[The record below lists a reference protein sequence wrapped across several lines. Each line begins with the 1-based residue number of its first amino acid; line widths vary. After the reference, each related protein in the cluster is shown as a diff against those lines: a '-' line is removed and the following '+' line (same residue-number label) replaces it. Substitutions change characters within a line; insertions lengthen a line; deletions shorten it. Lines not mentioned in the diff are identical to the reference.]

1 MIGCAPGL
9 LWRWPVDCPSVPMG
23 GCACKVESQQSKRL
37 RASGAPPSEALF
49 VLLVR
54 AALWTGLTRARD
66 LIIDSAPILAWGRA
80 DPDAALGHAPAHHP
94 RSLLLGYRVHTLLC
108 RGTGLPLLFLLSP
121 ANVHD
126 APFARPLLTWAGRLF
141 SVHPRVIRLDAGY
154 WGLKLIA
161 WIHTVLKAQA
171 VLPWNPKR
179 QKKRDGLP
187 PSWTAEELGKRT
199 SIERF
204 FGRTFIFFH
213 LQHPPVSG
221 WSAVATRVALT
232 YAALWV
238 IALAADQ
245 AGRPE
250 LIRSPR
256 LVLAHVW
263 EGIEG

>member
-1 MIGCAPGL
+1 
-9 LWRWPVDCPSVPMG
+9 
-23 GCACKVESQQSKRL
+23 
-37 RASGAPPSEALF
+37 LF

-54 AALWTGLTRARD
+54 AALWSGLTQARD
-66 LIIDSAPILAWGRA
+66 LIIDSAPILAWRRA
-80 DPDAALGHAPAHHP
+80 DPDAALGQAPAHHP

-126 APFARPLLTWAGRLF
+126 APFARPLLTWAVRLF
-141 SVHPRVIRLDAGY
+141 HVCPRIIRLDAGY

-161 WIHTVLKAQA
+161 WIHTVLKARA
-171 VLPWNPKR
+171 ILPWNPKR
-179 QKKRDGLP
+179 QKKRDDLP
-187 PSWTAEELGKRT
+187 STWTAQELGKRT

-204 FGRTFIFFH
+204 FGRTFIFFRF
-213 LQHPPVSG
+213 QRPPVFG

-238 IALAADQ
+238 IALAAYQ
-245 AGRPE
+245 ADRPE

-263 EGIEG
+263 EGLE